1 MTDDQFHDL
10 MRMLRLILVALAVI
24 AGLLGG
30 FPAKRIDELL
40 PWNWRR
46 QSIAAEVA

>member
-24 AGLLGG
+24 AGLLAG
-30 FPAKRIDELL
+30 FLWIAVLGVPL
-40 PWNWRR
+40 PPD
-46 QSIAAEVA
+46 